1 MELNNPKVKTSKKG
15 RTSRAPI
22 VNGDGIMSLEECKK
36 LLGEYNLTDQRILDI
51 RNNLIG
57 IVDSVLNTYLEGFK

>member
-1 MELNNPKVKTSKKG
+1 MELNKPQVKTSKK
-15 RTSRAPI
+15 SHISCAPM
-22 VNGDGIMSLEECKK
+22 VSGDGIMSLEECKK